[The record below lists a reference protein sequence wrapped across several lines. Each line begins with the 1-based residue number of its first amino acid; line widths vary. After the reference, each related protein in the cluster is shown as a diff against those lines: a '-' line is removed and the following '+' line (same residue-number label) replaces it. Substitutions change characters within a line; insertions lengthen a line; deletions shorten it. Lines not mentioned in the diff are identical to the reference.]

1 MGRGGRGGLVGGRGT
16 GDWRV
21 GDALLEAA
29 PGACTSLP
37 KTRLSRWVWHKRGG
51 EGGAS
56 AGSPSPGLPHL
67 SAGLRAAARAGA
79 RRRRRPPPRPRP
91 PDPPSP
97 PTPLFTLSQ

>member
-51 EGGAS
+51 GGAK
-56 AGSPSPGLPHL
+56 PT
-67 SAGLRAAARAGA
+67 RAWYNHKGEVKPQGRGNTT
-79 RRRRRPPPRPRP
+79 REG
-91 PDPPSP
+91 
-97 PTPLFTLSQ
+97 